1 MGRAMGLAAV
11 LCLAAGTAAA
21 RTPPGKRASD
31 IRPWTERALLPPS
44 RATGPDVAGLV
55 RATSKCVVSITTH
68 EPSRPDADDD
78 SAAPAVAGALR
89 PPQLEKGVGS
99 GFIVREDGLVLTNA
113 HVVQGA
119 RAIHV
124 TLADQGVP
132 QKLPAE
138 LVGMDAAADVALL
151 RVRAGRKLPV
161 LPLGESDAIQ
171 VGQWVVAQGS
181 PFGLAHTVSVGV
193 VSYVGRSD
201 VTPEGFSGFRDYLQT
216 DAAINPGSSG
226 GPLCDLRG
234 RVVGI
239 VDAVNPTGQ
248 GIAFA
253 MPIDMAKRVL
263 PSLLASGGVR
273 PSWLGLKVQDLTADL
288 ARAFHVRGADGVVV
302 SELEAE
308 GPAAGAG
315 LRPGDVIVR
324 FDGHP
329 VRHAQ
334 HLRWLVECAPVDR
347 PVKISLL
354 RQGKLIS
361 LPVKPTPAPTPL
373 VEARELAALGAQVA
387 QLDVPTA
394 RSVGLALPNGAR
406 VMTVRDDGPACA
418 AGLREGDVVT
428 RAGGLE
434 VAEPED
440 LARALMAAGEQPMPL
455 TIRRGSHVLH
465 LQLQAR

>member
-1 MGRAMGLAAV
+1 MGLAVA
-11 LCLAAGTAAA
+11 LCLTGTASA
-21 RTPPGKRASD
+21 RTPPSKQAS
-31 IRPWTERALLPPS
+31 RSKLWTERALLPLP
-44 RATGPDVAGLV
+44 RTAGPDVAALV
-55 RATSKCVVSITTH
+55 RATSRSVVSITTH
-68 EPSRPDADDD
+68 EPSRPDNDDGQ
-78 SAAPAVAGALR
+78 PTPPLAGMLK

-99 GFIVREDGLVLTNA
+99 GFIVREDGLVITNA

-119 RAIHV
+119 RAIHI

-138 LVGMDAAADVALL
+138 LVGIDAASDVALL

-263 PSLLASGGVR
+263 PSLLAFGGVR
-273 PSWLGLKVQDLTADL
+273 PSWLGLTVQDLTADL
-288 ARAFHVRGADGVVV
+288 ARAFHARGPNGAVV
-302 SELEAE
+302 SELDPHGPGAEA
-308 GPAAGAG
+308 GVQ
-315 LRPGDVIVR
+315 PGDVIVR

-329 VRHAQ
+329 VRHSQ
-334 HLRWLVECAPVDR
+334 HLRWLVEAAPVDR
-347 PVKISLL
+347 PVKLAVL
-354 RQGKLIS
+354 RQGRLVS
-361 LPVKPTPAPTPL
+361 LSVKASPAPNPL
-373 VEARELAALGAQVA
+373 VESRELAALGAQVA
-387 QLDVPTA
+387 DLDVPTA
-394 RSVGLALPNGAR
+394 RSVGLTLPNGAR
-406 VMTVRDDGPACA
+406 VMTVRDDGPARA
-418 AGLREGDVVT
+418 AGIRAGDVVT
-428 RAGGLE
+428 RAGGLD

-440 LARALMAAGEQPMPL
+440 LARALVAAGEQPVRL

-465 LQLQAR
+465 LELHAR